1 MPIGNF
7 FFFFLLIGISKFLV
21 SSSPSLGHIRQ
32 EEDSGISPHH
42 SLSPRSL
49 ADLPYFHAS
58 ESNYIY
64 FTYNIM
70 WFVVLIHSRKH
81 KKSTATSSSEKL
93 IIPIVFII
101 MYSTGFPGDASGR
114 ESTCQC
120 KRPKRCAFN
129 PQVER
134 IPGVGNGNVLRY
146 S

>member
-1 MPIGNF
+1 MGHRYTY
-7 FFFFLLIGISKFLV
+7 V
-21 SSSPSLGHIRQ
+21 PSLLNPIPTPALPSRLSQSTRFGFPA
-32 EEDSGISPHH
+32 SYSKV
-42 SLSPRSL
+42 SLV
-49 ADLPYFHAS
+49 
-58 ESNYIY
+58 IY